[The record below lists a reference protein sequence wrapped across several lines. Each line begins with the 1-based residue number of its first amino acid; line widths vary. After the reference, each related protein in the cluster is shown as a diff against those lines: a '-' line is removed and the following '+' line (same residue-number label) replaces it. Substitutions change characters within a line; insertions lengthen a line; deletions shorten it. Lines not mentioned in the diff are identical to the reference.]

1 MTLFDGPNEP
11 ITTDVNRQ
19 TRKRMAV
26 GLLRQFSR
34 AFPTI
39 SYDLDW
45 PSHSINA
52 QAWRIGSKRRVTVYG
67 GLVRHSKIN
76 RTVLALAVAHET
88 GHHFGGPPKDP
99 DTKWMS
105 WQGQADY
112 WAASVGMHR
121 IFGSRAPAVTLRAA
135 KQFLKFHD
143 DIEALLGGDEPD
155 LSSLCR
161 YHIFCAAL
169 AKDAMPSCARLEYR
183 QSYGRDYPDT

>member
-1 MTLFDGPNEP
+1 
-11 ITTDVNRQ
+11 
-19 TRKRMAV
+19 
-26 GLLRQFSR
+26 
-34 AFPTI
+34 
-39 SYDLDW
+39 
-45 PSHSINA
+45 
-52 QAWRIGSKRRVTVYG
+52 
-67 GLVRHSKIN
+67 
-76 RTVLALAVAHET
+76 
-88 GHHFGGPPKDP
+88 
-99 DTKWMS
+99 MS

-121 IFGSRAPAVTLRAA
+121 IFGSRASPVTLRAA
-135 KQFLKFHD
+135 KQFMKFHE